1 MVIRLV
7 LRYNDAIGERVRTV
21 SRNQNFIRRNY
32 MATIETA
39 NAKGNAGIA
48 LGSTAVGIE
57 ILRAL
62 GGGNGLAGLLGNLT
76 GGGSNTGAEAAMLA
90 ALMAKPL
97 GSCCSEDHTV
107 DRYEAAQSARIAEL
121 ETEVKLRDANTFTMG
136 EMNLMRN
143 YVDGQFREIRDSLCG
158 QAVINQRTA
167 DSFER
172 VHDDLMCVKS
182 NLEGQIAAERA
193 ARCCGDNQIVGY
205 VNATFYPK
213 MVADVTTGTTTTAQ
227 TLYNPVSNC
236 GTGCGCGNN

>member
-1 MVIRLV
+1 
-7 LRYNDAIGERVRTV
+7 
-21 SRNQNFIRRNY
+21 
-32 MATIETA
+32 MATIEGA

-57 ILRAL
+57 LLRAL
-62 GGGNGLAGLLGNLT
+62 GGGNGLAGLIGNLT
-76 GGGSNTGAEAAMLA
+76 GGGNNAGAEAAMIA

-97 GSCCSEDHTV
+97 GGCCNEDHTV
-107 DRYEAAQSARIAEL
+107 NRYEAAQSARIAEL

-136 EMNLMRN
+136 ELNNMRN

-182 NLEGQIAAERA
+182 GLEQQIAAERA
-193 ARCCGDNQIVGY
+193 ARCCGDNQIVNY

-227 TLYNPVSNC
+227 TLYNPVTNC

>member
-1 MVIRLV
+1 
-7 LRYNDAIGERVRTV
+7 
-21 SRNQNFIRRNY
+21 

-62 GGGNGLAGLLGNLT
+62 GGGNGLAGILGNLT
-76 GGGSNTGAEAAMLA
+76 GGGNNAGAEAAMLA

-97 GSCCSEDHTV
+97 GGCCSEDHTV

-136 EMNLMRN
+136 EMNAMRN
-143 YVDGQFREIRDSLCG
+143 YVDGQFREIRDSICG

-172 VHDDLMCVKS
+172 VRDDLMCVKT

-193 ARCCGDNQIVGY
+193 ARCCGDNQIVSY

-213 MVADVTTGTTTTAQ
+213 LVAGVTPTTDTTAQ
-227 TLYNPVSNC
+227 ALYNPISNC
-236 GTGCGCGNN
+236 GGGCGCGNN